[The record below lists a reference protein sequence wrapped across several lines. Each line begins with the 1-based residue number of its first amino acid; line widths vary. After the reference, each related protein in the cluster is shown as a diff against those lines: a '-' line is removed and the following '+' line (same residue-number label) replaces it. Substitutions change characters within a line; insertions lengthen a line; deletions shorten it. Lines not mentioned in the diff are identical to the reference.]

1 MRYYRTK
8 RECSVIYAYGYG
20 RPFVEFNGKAPFG
33 CSLGPRE
40 FYQNLK

>member
-20 RPFVEFNGKAPFG
+20 RLFAEFNRKAPFG
-33 CSLGPRE
+33 YPMGPRE
-40 FYQNLK
+40 FYQNGK